1 MPSGANR
8 KYLPEIDQLRAY
20 AALLVMFYH
29 GLQLLGAR
37 LAHGVDFDPNLYW
50 LHPHNPV
57 ITIIEEG
64 HSGVGLFIVLSG
76 FILSLGAVGNRVL
89 YKGFLAARVLRL
101 YPMLIVCLI
110 AGTLYSHAG
119 WQAFLMTLPPIDLP
133 GRVDNQFTG
142 IFWAVYVE
150 FQCYLVFPLLI
161 ALSNRRGNPVIVL
174 VITAA
179 LVGRLFAVI
188 YLGSS
193 PRDISYW
200 TVFGRI
206 DQFAIGI
213 LAARLYTEY
222 DGASLRAVWF
232 APAAALAVVML
243 CGLNAV
249 GGWPLDALWKVFWP
263 DAEGLVWAFFIVT
276 YIAAGRKLPAVLAWA
291 PTKVGEI
298 SYSVYLLHLVI
309 LGWIM
314 DHGVYLRLTGNGYI
328 DALLTTLLVAV
339 PVVISLSAV
348 TYRTIELPFLR
359 RRPRYVVAA
368 PVRARAASG
377 SAGRAE
383 KSAAAR
389 F

>member
-1 MPSGANR
+1 MPAGANR

-37 LAHGVDFDPNLYW
+37 LAHGVDFDPNLHW
-50 LHPHNPV
+50 LHPHNPILTV
-57 ITIIEEG
+57 IEEG
-64 HSGVGLFIVLSG
+64 HAGVGLFIVLSG

-89 YKGFLAARVLRL
+89 YKEFLTARVLRL

-110 AGTLYSHAG
+110 AGALYSHAA
-119 WQAFLMTLPPIDLP
+119 WRAILATLPPIDLP

-161 ALSNRRGNPVIVL
+161 ALGNRRGNSVLLL

-179 LVGRLFAVI
+179 LVGRLLAVI
-188 YLGSS
+188 DLGQS

-213 LAARLYTEY
+213 VAARLYTEY
-222 DGASLRAVWF
+222 DGASLRAIWF
-232 APAAALAVVML
+232 LPAAAAAALML
-243 CGLNAV
+243 CGLNAL
-249 GGWPLDALWKVFWP
+249 GGWPLNALWKVAWP
-263 DAEGLVWAFFIVT
+263 DIEGLVWAFFIVT
-276 YIAAGRKLPAVLAWA
+276 YIAAGRKLPAALAWV
-291 PTKVGEI
+291 PTKIGEI
-298 SYSVYLLHLVI
+298 SYSVYLLHLAV
-309 LGWIM
+309 LGEIM
-314 DHGVYLRLTGNGYI
+314 NRGLYLRLSGNGYL
-328 DALLTTLLVAV
+328 DALVTTLLVAA
-339 PVVISLSAV
+339 PVVMAISAV

-359 RRPRYVVAA
+359 RRPRYVVIA
-368 PVRARAASG
+368 PASG
-377 SAGRAE
+377 WAGRAE

-389 F
+389 S